1 MSPLR
6 QALADYLR
14 LRRSLGYKLDR
25 SEKLL
30 AQFIGYLE
38 GLGAATITTER
49 ALAWARLSEGG
60 SNWWAHRLSVVRG
73 FATYLHTIDPATEV
87 PAADLLPCRP
97 RRASPYL
104 YSDDEIAALIGAASG
119 LRFPLRI
126 ATYQTLI
133 GLLAVTGMRVGEA
146 IRLDRQDL
154 DLEAG
159 VLVVRQ
165 TKFNK
170 TRELPLHP
178 TTVAALGAYLGQRD
192 RHEPAPNCSAVF
204 ISPAG
209 TRLLYCNIQW
219 TFQRLAR
226 QAGLRPRSG
235 SCRPRLHDYAD
246 LPVMPTSAGNAL
258 HDGVNV
264 LAMSA

>member
-1 MSPLR
+1 
-6 QALADYLR
+6 
-14 LRRSLGYKLDR
+14 
-25 SEKLL
+25 
-30 AQFIGYLE
+30 
-38 GLGAATITTER
+38 
-49 ALAWARLSEGG
+49 
-60 SNWWAHRLSVVRG
+60 
-73 FATYLHTIDPATEV
+73 
-87 PAADLLPCRP
+87 
-97 RRASPYL
+97 
-104 YSDDEIAALIGAASG
+104 
-119 LRFPLRI
+119 
-126 ATYQTLI
+126 
-133 GLLAVTGMRVGEA
+133 MRVGEA

-192 RHEPAPNCSAVF
+192 RQEPAPGCSAVF

-226 QAGLRPRSG
+226 RAGLRPRSG
-235 SCRPRLHDYAD
+235 SCRPRIHDYAD

-258 HDGVNV
+258 REGVNV
-264 LAMSA
+264 LATSA